1 MKAVNI
7 AIFASG
13 NGSNCE
19 NLIQWFE
26 DNDYI
31 RCALVVCNR
40 PDAPVLQRAARHGVP
55 TEVVSRTQLADA
67 GYMRPLLQ
75 RHGIGFVVLAGF
87 LLLMPAYLVDD
98 YARRMVN
105 VHPALLPKY
114 GGKGMWGMH
123 VHRAVCAAGEEHT
136 GITIHY
142 VSPRFD
148 DGEVIAQFRIPLLPT
163 DTPEDVAGKVHQLE
177 MKHLPVVV
185 ERVVMDIIKQQI
197 KETDDGTA
205 Q

>member
-1 MKAVNI
+1 MNTVNI

-26 DNDYI
+26 NNDYI

-55 TEVVSRTQLADA
+55 TEVVRSTQLADA
-67 GYMRPLLQ
+67 GHMRPLLQ
-75 RHGIGFVVLAGF
+75 RHDIGFVVLAGF
-87 LLLMPAYLVDD
+87 LLLMPPYLVDD

-123 VHRAVCAAGEEHT
+123 VHRAVCEAGEEQT

-148 DGEVIAQFRIPLLPT
+148 DGEVIAQFRVALQPT

-177 MKHLPVVV
+177 MKHLPMVV

-197 KETDDGTA
+197 KKTDDGTA